1 MLEILIYISL
11 LALLSAGVIQVVLTL
26 ASGAKELRHDRLVAQ
41 AAELALETL
50 VREIR
55 QGSEVL
61 AASSVFGSNP
71 GILVLRT
78 VQSPGSQVQVS
89 RTFSIASSRLQK
101 QDDSGP
107 AEFLIGPDAPIS
119 SLIFWHLPGAN
130 SDLITIELI
139 FQDKTFYA
147 SAVLRSKY

>member
-1 MLEILIYISL
+1 MLEILIYIGL
-11 LALLSAGVIQVVLTL
+11 LALLSAGVIQVGLTL
-26 ASGAKELRHDRLVAQ
+26 ASGAKELRSDRLTAQ

-61 AASSVFGSNP
+61 VAASVFGSNP
-71 GILVLRT
+71 GTLVLRT

-89 RTFSIASSRLQK
+89 RTFFLASSRLQK

-107 AEFLIGPDAPIS
+107 AEFLTGPEAPIS

-130 SDLITIELI
+130 SDLVTVEIT

-147 SAVLRSKY
+147 SAVLRAKY

>member
-1 MLEILIYISL
+1 MLEILIYIAL
-11 LALLSAGVIQVVLTL
+11 LALLSAGVVQVVLTL
-26 ASGAKELRHDRLVAQ
+26 ASGAKELRRDRLTAQ

-61 AASSVFGSNP
+61 VASSVFGSNP
-71 GILVLRT
+71 GILTLRT
-78 VQSPGSQVQVS
+78 VQSPGSQTQVS
-89 RTFSIASSRLQK
+89 RTFSLVSSRLQK
-101 QDDSGP
+101 QDDSGQ
-107 AEFLIGPDAPIS
+107 AEFLSGPEAPIS
-119 SLIFWHLPGAN
+119 SLIFWHLPTAN
-130 SDLITIELI
+130 SDLVTIELV